1 MTFNDDE
8 IERERRKSTARR
20 KNLDEAK
27 LQAARDMVV
36 AARTEGPEV
45 FEARLRSQG
54 VEPRSE
60 QGRKAME
67 AYWII
72 RRGQQR

>member
-1 MTFNDDE
+1 MTFKDDD
-8 IERERRKSTARR
+8 IERERRKAIARR

-27 LQAARDMVV
+27 LQAARDMVI
-36 AARTEGPEV
+36 AARTEEPEV

-54 VEPRSE
+54 VESRSE
-60 QGRKAME
+60 KGRKAME